1 MSGRINKRICVARQ
15 VASHTY
21 SRGRS
26 GLASGYSV
34 CRKRQTGKVDAG
46 EADAGRSRHS
56 GLRTRAPRPLGP
68 RELPALFKELPAG
81 AASEQDVSH
90 ASLDDG

>member
-1 MSGRINKRICVARQ
+1 MSGRRPPATAAGAR
-15 VASHTY
+15 
-21 SRGRS
+21 R
-26 GLASGYSV
+26 ASGYPV
-34 CRKRQTGKVDAG
+34 CRKRQTGEVDTG
-46 EADAGRSRHS
+46 KADAGRSRHP
-56 GLRTRAPRPLGP
+56 GLRTRASRPLGS